1 MGAIKELL
9 YDCHQ
14 LGLVPASVE
23 SIAKWR
29 EMLGPKHEAV
39 LDGMPLEEYFETRR
53 GESVPV
59 EVLPV
64 GVARQVGRLLP
75 DTHDELGWM
84 VECFEE

>member
-1 MGAIKELL
+1 MGAMKELL

-14 LGLVPASVE
+14 LGLVPAE
-23 SIAKWR
+23 ANRIEEWKKR
-29 EMLGPKHEAV
+29 LGPAHGAV
-39 LDGMPLEEYFETRR
+39 LDGMPQTHHFMTRR

-84 VECFEE
+84 IECFEE